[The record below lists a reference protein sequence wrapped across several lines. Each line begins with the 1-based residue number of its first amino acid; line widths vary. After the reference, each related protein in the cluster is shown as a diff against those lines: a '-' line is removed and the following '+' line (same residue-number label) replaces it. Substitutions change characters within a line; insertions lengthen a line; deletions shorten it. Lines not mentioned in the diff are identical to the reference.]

1 MHRRLGQLVLFL
13 ALAVAVAAS
22 QEPAPTPKADLPAR
36 DSHQGVIIA
45 ARPVPD
51 TPEAEAVFGPKAA
64 PTRAGFLPVEL
75 VVRNERKEPI
85 EVALDRITVT
95 SGPDEFEQ
103 AAPET
108 VASWLYPPPEVKE
121 PTLGGPRLPIP
132 WPRGPKAPKDKH
144 RKEREQAEASLRSRQ
159 LRAEPVSPG
168 AEAHGYLYFD
178 LRGQSIDL
186 TRAAVYIPEVN
197 GVESGEGLLFY
208 EISLKA
214 YAKP

>member
-1 MHRRLGQLVLFL
+1 MHRRLAQFALCLTL
-13 ALAVAVAAS
+13 ALGGAAS
-22 QEPAPTPKADLPAR
+22 QEPASAPEPDFPAR
-36 DSHQGVIIA
+36 DSHQGVTIS

-51 TPEAEAVFGPKAA
+51 TPEAETIFGPKAA

-75 VVRNERKEPI
+75 IVRNDREEPI
-85 EVALDRITVT
+85 EVALHRVVVT
-95 SGPDEFEQ
+95 SGRDEFEQ
-103 AAPET
+103 AGPET

-121 PTLGGPRLPIP
+121 PTVGGPRLPIP

-144 RKEREQAEASLRSRQ
+144 RKEREEAEASLRSRQ
-159 LRAEPVSPG
+159 LRAEQVPPG
-168 AEAHGYLYFD
+168 AEARGFLYFD
-178 LRGQSIDL
+178 LRGQGIDL
-186 TRAAVYIPEVN
+186 TRAALYIPEVN